1 MSLHNARSLTKSN
14 AHFQKALK
22 RLPLGV
28 ASTFR
33 YWGDDR
39 LGYGPTI
46 LDYADDRIGAVNWTA
61 NMEAWDPQGGL
72 EPTSIPYAREPL
84 FMCEAHDQ
92 SCLDDTLRAFE
103 ISVDLTLEQV
113 EGEKRA

>member
-1 MSLHNARSLTKSN
+1 LSLHNARSLTKSN
-14 AHFQKALK
+14 AHFQKASK

-33 YWGDDR
+33 YCGDDR
-39 LGYGPTI
+39 LGYGPAV

-61 NMEAWDPQGGL
+61 NMETWDPQGGL

-103 ISVDLTLEQV
+103 ISVDLTLEQI